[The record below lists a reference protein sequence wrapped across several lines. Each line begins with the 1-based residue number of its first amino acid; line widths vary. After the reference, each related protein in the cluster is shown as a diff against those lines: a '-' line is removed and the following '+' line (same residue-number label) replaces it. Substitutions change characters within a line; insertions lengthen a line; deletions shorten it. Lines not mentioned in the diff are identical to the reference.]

1 MGPRSNSSIAE
12 KTVSVD
18 LSLAGQQPPTSRS
31 VDPPVPVPEGA
42 AAQSAEGALVELH
55 RAEDEFEK
63 FFDET
68 FARLQ
73 SLTLEL
79 VQRQQGS
86 QAGGRLQADELR
98 GVADCRRQFRV
109 CLEELQEVQAD
120 ARDAREETRRVWAD
134 VRAAQEQALR
144 QYTQLGEAHAAL
156 LEELGRVRGLLET
169 TSPVQDNQSGAN
181 TAGGGRPPPISDRAA
196 ADEVLAPWEPPRPG
210 NAKLETRNP
219 KSETISNHRI

>member
-1 MGPRSNSSIAE
+1 MSA
-12 KTVSVD
+12 D

-55 RAEDEFEK
+55 RAEDEVEK
-63 FFDET
+63 FFDDT

-73 SLTLEL
+73 SLMLEL

-86 QAGGRLQADELR
+86 QGGVGRQADELR

-109 CLEELQEVQAD
+109 CLEELQELQAD

-144 QYTQLGEAHAAL
+144 QYAQLGEAHAAL
-156 LEELGRVRGLLET
+156 LAELGRVRGLLET
-169 TSPVQDNQSGAN
+169 VSPVRDNQPGAN
-181 TAGGGRPPPISDRAA
+181 TAGGGRPPPISERAA
-196 ADEVLAPWEPPRPG
+196 AGEVLAPWAPPGPG
-210 NAKLETRNP
+210 NTRLETRKP
-219 KSETISNHRI
+219 KSETTANHRT